1 VARITPC
8 PDSLNLLKLPQFGHQ
23 FEPFVILRIKLSLI
37 RLADKQKAGIMTGM
51 KYTITLHQDSNGG
64 FVASAPALPGC
75 VSQGDTR
82 EEVLANIREAVELY
96 LEDLKDSGEPFPTS
110 PSHETFEIEIEV

>member
-1 VARITPC
+1 ME
-8 PDSLNLLKLPQFGHQ
+8 GWGG
-23 FEPFVILRIKLSLI
+23 
-37 RLADKQKAGIMTGM
+37 LADLRDESIMIGM

-82 EEVLANIREAVELY
+82 DEALANIREAVELY
-96 LEDLKDSGEPFPTS
+96 LEDLKDAGEPFPAGAL
-110 PSHETFEIEIEV
+110 HETFEIEIEV